1 MAKTIEKIIDSQS
14 CISKTSTEDDSL
26 LKKTCHFKLAK
37 MEICK
42 GNKTANASRCSSGA
56 MTMECYIVL
65 NSPSQK
71 TFIAT
76 LCGLVGSL
84 CILENFLVLYLIFS
98 SPKIRRKPSYLFLSS
113 LALADLLASMIF
125 ACSFVEF
132 HAFQSINPSKDV
144 FLLKLG
150 GVNASFTTS
159 LGSLLL
165 MAADRYICILKPSH
179 YKVLVTRRRALVAL
193 AVLWG
198 TTVSIAALPLLGWN
212 CCSLGSECSELYPF
226 VDNKYLSSWIAL
238 VMVLLV
244 SIIYAYMHVLWKARK
259 HALYMEKHHS
269 QVGQQSARIRIDIA
283 LAKTLVIVLV
293 VLVMCWLPAL
303 ALMTYSVFEKL
314 DESVKKAFAFCC
326 TLCLVNSMVNPA
338 IYALRSRELC
348 SSLKVICPCFRG
360 TPGSSLDSQPEAES
374 TQKTYPLE
382 TICTDTGV
390 LQYAGTDKVKKH
402 TPRN

>member
-1 MAKTIEKIIDSQS
+1 M
-14 CISKTSTEDDSL
+14 L
-26 LKKTCHFKLAK
+26 LKTAGPSNWAATEMC
-37 MEICK
+37 ER
-42 GNKTANASRCSSGA
+42 NKTANTSDCGSGA
-56 MTMECYIVL
+56 LTMECYIVL
-65 NSPSQK
+65 NSPNQK
-71 TFIAT
+71 TFIAA

-84 CILENFLVLYLIFS
+84 CILENSLVLYLIFS
-98 SPKIRRKPSYLFLSS
+98 SPRTRSKPSYLFLSS
-113 LALADLLASMIF
+113 LALADMLASLIF

-132 HAFQSINPSKDV
+132 HAFERINPSKEI

-165 MAADRYICILKPSH
+165 MAADRYICILKPSE
-179 YKVLVTRRRALVAL
+179 YKVLVTSRRALVAL
-193 AVLWG
+193 VVLWG
-198 TTVSIAALPLLGWN
+198 TTISIAALPLLGWN
-212 CCSLGSECSELYPF
+212 CCSLGSACSELYPF

-238 VMVLLV
+238 VVVLLA

-259 HALYMEKHHS
+259 HALYMQRHHS

-303 ALMTYSVFEKL
+303 ALMAYSVFAKL
-314 DESVKKAFAFCC
+314 DDSVKKAFVFCC

-348 SSLKVICPCFRG
+348 SSLKGVCPCLRG
-360 TPGSSLDSQPEAES
+360 APSSSDSQLEAES
-374 TQKTYPLE
+374 TQKAYPPE
-382 TICTDTGV
+382 TMCTDSV
-390 LQYAGTDKVKKH
+390 IPPHAG
-402 TPRN
+402 RLAAQA